1 MDYTSRS
8 DMRTPRLRW
17 PLPVRVL
24 LACAIGVMVS
34 CLGYWAD
41 GHRQT
46 ANAAFR
52 AMMEDDRLQ
61 IRTMQTIAEVVLV
74 SVLCVPRVLR
84 VKGDGRLGETCRS
97 HAMPDLWMH
106 PVGPHRTPLP
116 GVRGSD
122 LNSEGPKPSG

>member
-34 CLGYWAD
+34 CLVYWAD

-61 IRTMQTIAEVVLV
+61 IRTMQTITEVVLV
-74 SVLCVPRVLR
+74 SVLCVPGVLR
-84 VKGDGRLGETCRS
+84 VKGDGRLMNITMS
-97 HAMPDLWMH
+97 ISLM
-106 PVGPHRTPLP
+106 TLP
-116 GVRGSD
+116 G
-122 LNSEGPKPSG
+122 